1 MVPVWMFN
9 SDLQEIVMVKKLK
22 RAASKGSGEQ
32 IAKQVMDS
40 AQKIW
45 LAGLGAFA
53 RAQDEGGKVFDTLVA
68 QGKEIEKKT
77 RQVAGKAV
85 EDAKAQASETMG
97 KAAGKWDKLEQ
108 VFEDRVHRSLNRL
121 GVVSSNDV
129 EDLTRQVSEL
139 SESVRTLI
147 AQAKRG
153 GVSKAAPRATV
164 VKAAVKRKTAGSTRT
179 SAKPVAKVVRKAKS
193 RLK

>member
-1 MVPVWMFN
+1 MSN
-9 SDLQEIVMVKKLK
+9 NDQQEFVMVKKLK
-22 RAASKGSGEQ
+22 RAASTGSGEQ
-32 IAKQVMDS
+32 LAKQVMDS

-53 RAQDEGGKVFDTLVA
+53 RAQNEGGRVFDTLVE

-85 EDAKAQASETMG
+85 ENAKAQASETMG

-121 GVVSSNDV
+121 GVVTSNDV

-147 AQAKRG
+147 AQGKRSGAGKTAPQATTAKRTPAAKR
-153 GVSKAAPRATV
+153 KAGSAAKTGAKPAP
-164 VKAAVKRKTAGSTRT
+164 KAVKTVKPRRK
-179 SAKPVAKVVRKAKS
+179 
-193 RLK
+193 

>member
-1 MVPVWMFN
+1 MFN
-9 SDLQEIVMVKKLK
+9 SDRQEIVMAKKLK
-22 RAASKGSGEQ
+22 RTASTGSGEQ
-32 IAKQVMDS
+32 LAKQVMDS

-85 EDAKAQASETMG
+85 ENAKAQASETMG

-153 GVSKAAPRATV
+153 GASKAAPRATV
-164 VKAAVKRKTAGSTRT
+164 VKATTTAAAKRKATGTART
-179 SAKPVAKVVRKAKS
+179 GVKPAPKVVKKVKS

>member
-1 MVPVWMFN
+1 MFN
-9 SDLQEIVMVKKLK
+9 SDRREIVMVKKLK
-22 RAASKGSGEQ
+22 RAASTGSGEQ
-32 IAKQVMDS
+32 LAKQVMDS

-53 RAQDEGGKVFDTLVA
+53 RAHDEGGKVFDTLVE

-85 EDAKAQASETMG
+85 ENAKAQASETMG
-97 KAAGKWDKLEQ
+97 KAVGKWDKLEQ

-121 GVVSSNDV
+121 GVVSSNDIEV
-129 EDLTRQVSEL
+129 LSRQVSEL

-147 AQAKRG
+147 AQAKRSG
-153 GVSKAAPRATV
+153 ASKAAPKATV
-164 VKAAVKRKTAGSTRT
+164 VKPTAAKRKATGAARTGVKPAPKAVK
-179 SAKPVAKVVRKAKS
+179 KVKS
-193 RLK
+193 RVK

>member
-1 MVPVWMFN
+1 MFN
-9 SDLQEIVMVKKLK
+9 SDQQEIVMVKKLK
-22 RAASKGSGEQ
+22 RAASTGSGEQ
-32 IAKQVMDS
+32 LAKQVMDS

-53 RAQDEGGKVFDTLVA
+53 RAQDESGKVFDTLVE

-85 EDAKAQASETMG
+85 ENAKAQASETVG

-121 GVVSSNDV
+121 GIVSSNDV

-139 SESVRTLI
+139 SERVRTLI
-147 AQAKRG
+147 AQEKRT
-153 GVSKAAPRATV
+153 SARKAAPHTTV
-164 VKAAVKRKTAGSTRT
+164 VKRPAAAKRKARGAVRTGVKSAPTAVKT
-179 SAKPVAKVVRKAKS
+179 VKS
-193 RLK
+193 RQK

>member
-1 MVPVWMFN
+1 MFN
-9 SDLQEIVMVKKLK
+9 SDRQEIVMVKKLK
-22 RAASKGSGEQ
+22 RAASTGSGEQ
-32 IAKQVMDS
+32 LAKQVMDS

-53 RAQDEGGKVFDTLVA
+53 RAQDESGKVFDTLVE

-85 EDAKAQASETMG
+85 ENAKAQASETVG

-121 GVVSSNDV
+121 GIVSSNDV

-139 SESVRTLI
+139 SERVRTLI
-147 AQAKRG
+147 AQEKRSG
-153 GVSKAAPRATV
+153 ASKAAPKATV
-164 VKAAVKRKTAGSTRT
+164 VKPTAAKRKATGAART
-179 SAKPVAKVVRKAKS
+179 GVKPAPKAIKKVKS
-193 RLK
+193 RVK

>member
-1 MVPVWMFN
+1 
-9 SDLQEIVMVKKLK
+9 MVKKLK
-22 RAASKGSGEQ
+22 RAASTGTGEQ
-32 IAKQVMDS
+32 LAKQVMDS

-53 RAQDEGGKVFDTLVA
+53 RAQDEGGKVFSTLVE

-85 EDAKAQASETMG
+85 ENAKAQASETMG

-121 GVVSSNDV
+121 GVVTSNDV
-129 EDLTRQVSEL
+129 ENLTRQVNEL
-139 SESVRTLI
+139 SESLRTLL
-147 AQAKRG
+147 AQGKRTG
-153 GVSKAAPRATV
+153 AHKAAPRTKV
-164 VKAAVKRKTAGSTRT
+164 VKGTVAAKRKARGAARTRVKPATKAVKT
-179 SAKPVAKVVRKAKS
+179 AKS

>member
-1 MVPVWMFN
+1 
-9 SDLQEIVMVKKLK
+9 MVKKLK
-22 RAASKGSGEQ
+22 RAASTGTGEQ
-32 IAKQVMDS
+32 LANQVMDS

-53 RAQDEGGKVFDTLVA
+53 RAQDEGGAVFSTLVE

-85 EDAKAQASETMG
+85 ENAKAQASETMG

-121 GVVSSNDV
+121 GVVTSNDV
-129 EDLTRQVSEL
+129 EDLTRQLNDL
-139 SESVRTLI
+139 SESVR
-147 AQAKRG
+147 
-153 GVSKAAPRATV
+153 VAAD
-164 VKAAVKRKTAGSTRT
+164 RKLTPFKG
-179 SAKPVAKVVRKAKS
+179 
-193 RLK
+193 

>member
-1 MVPVWMFN
+1 MFN
-9 SDLQEIVMVKKLK
+9 SDRQEIVMVKKLK
-22 RAASKGSGEQ
+22 RAASTGSGEQ
-32 IAKQVMDS
+32 LAKQVMDS
-40 AQKIW
+40 AEKIW

-85 EDAKAQASETMG
+85 ENAKAQASETMG

-153 GVSKAAPRATV
+153 GASKAAPKSTV
-164 VKAAVKRKTAGSTRT
+164 VKATTAAKRKATGAART
-179 SAKPVAKVVRKAKS
+179 GVKPAPKAVRKVKP
-193 RLK
+193 RVK

>member
-1 MVPVWMFN
+1 MFN
-9 SDLQEIVMVKKLK
+9 SDRQEIVMVKKLK
-22 RAASKGSGEQ
+22 RAVSTGSGEQ
-32 IAKQVMDS
+32 PAKQVMDS

-53 RAQDEGGKVFDTLVA
+53 RAQDEGGKVFDTLVE

-77 RQVAGKAV
+77 RQVAEKAV
-85 EDAKAQASETMG
+85 ESAKAQASETLG

-108 VFEDRVHRSLNRL
+108 VFEDRIHRSLNRL
-121 GVVSSNDV
+121 GVVTSNDV

-147 AQAKRG
+147 EQGKRTPAR
-153 GVSKAAPRATV
+153 KAAPHTTV
-164 VKAAVKRKTAGSTRT
+164 VKGTAAAKRKTRGAART
-179 SAKPVAKVVRKAKS
+179 GVKSAPKAVKTVKS

>member
-1 MVPVWMFN
+1 MFN
-9 SDLQEIVMVKKLK
+9 SDRQEIVMAKKLK
-22 RAASKGSGEQ
+22 RVASTGSGEQ
-32 IAKQVMDS
+32 LAKQVMDS

-85 EDAKAQASETMG
+85 ENAKAQASETMG

-147 AQAKRG
+147 AQAKSG
-153 GVSKAAPRATV
+153 GASKAAPKATV
-164 VKAAVKRKTAGSTRT
+164 VKATTAAAKRKATGAART
-179 SAKPVAKVVRKAKS
+179 GVKPAPKVVKKVKS

>member
-1 MVPVWMFN
+1 
-9 SDLQEIVMVKKLK
+9 MVKKLK
-22 RAASKGSGEQ
+22 RAASTGSGEQ
-32 IAKQVMDS
+32 LAKQVMDS
-40 AQKIW
+40 ARKIW

-53 RAQDEGGKVFDTLVA
+53 RAQDEGGKVFDTLVE

-85 EDAKAQASETMG
+85 ENAKAQASETMG
-97 KAAGKWDKLEQ
+97 KAAGKWDKLEH

-129 EDLTRQVSEL
+129 EDLTRQVNEL

-147 AQAKRG
+147 AQKKRT
-153 GVSKAAPRATV
+153 VARKAAPQTTV
-164 VKAAVKRKTAGSTRT
+164 VRRTAAAKRKARGAARTGVKPAPEAVKT
-179 SAKPVAKVVRKAKS
+179 VKS
-193 RLK
+193 RRK

>member
-1 MVPVWMFN
+1 
-9 SDLQEIVMVKKLK
+9 MVKKLK
-22 RAASKGSGEQ
+22 RTASKGSGELL
-32 IAKQVMDS
+32 AKQVMDS

-53 RAQDEGGKVFDTLVA
+53 RAQDEGGKVFDTLVE

-77 RQVAGKAV
+77 RQIAGKAV
-85 EDAKAQASETMG
+85 ENAKAQASETMG

-147 AQAKRG
+147 AQAKRSG
-153 GVSKAAPRATV
+153 AGKAAPKAT
-164 VKAAVKRKTAGSTRT
+164 AVKRTA
-179 SAKPVAKVVRKAKS
+179 AKRKATGSARTGVKPAHKAVKKVKQ
-193 RLK
+193 RVK

>member
-1 MVPVWMFN
+1 
-9 SDLQEIVMVKKLK
+9 MVKKLK

-32 IAKQVMDS
+32 LAKQVMDS

-129 EDLTRQVSEL
+129 EVLTRQVSEL

-153 GVSKAAPRATV
+153 GASRAAPKATV
-164 VKAAVKRKTAGSTRT
+164 AKPTAEKRKATGAART
-179 SAKPVAKVVRKAKS
+179 GAKPAPKAVRKVKS